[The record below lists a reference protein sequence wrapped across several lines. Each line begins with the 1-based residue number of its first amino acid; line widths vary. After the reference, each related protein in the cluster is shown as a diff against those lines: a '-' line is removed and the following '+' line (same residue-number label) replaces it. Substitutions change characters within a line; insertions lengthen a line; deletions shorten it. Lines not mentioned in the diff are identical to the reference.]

1 MAYIKDPSTGKY
13 VRTDSAPAI
22 KPTAPINIATPSS
35 AGSGMKYGKD
45 ASGKYTMMP
54 IDSSTPAAKQK
65 VTTVAGLQ
73 DYAAQQGIDVS
84 GTQPK
89 ESVLQQLLHVLN
101 TGAYAVG
108 GLISGK
114 GIGEGIKQ
122 HTLPSEA
129 LGIKNPVGGFI
140 ADVLLDPTTY
150 ITFGYGAEAKLATK
164 AGEVALS
171 KAGTTLL
178 KDSILKLGEEAGRKA
193 VAEKVIQDGAEKF
206 LAKDGLKFMGQ
217 QILPRSVVTA
227 PFRAAN
233 TIVEKTPVVG
243 KLYQGAKD
251 LAGKAFVPFKSIK
264 ELPGGIGQEYID
276 KFSAFTK
283 GTRDQVSKAVQEA
296 STLGKTATKEIGK
309 DAGVTVGK
317 LLETVGVHSEPQAVV
332 DAGIKNSVKINLKN
346 PVSTAEQ
353 LGFNSFAKDMG
364 GSETAT
370 EHARQFWSKKSQP
383 GVFYHLTTGEP
394 FNAFDKAKAGT
405 RYAERGG
412 GISEI
417 RGLYLGGDKNA
428 IKNFYGLD
436 EEAVNLLRFDGQPK
450 LMDLMNKSDE
460 EKFLNEVQTKYGI
473 KKTKS
478 KEFGDALEKEL
489 QVRGYDGAR
498 YFDPY
503 ATGEEIV
510 LVNPASVQSTTVNAK
525 KVLTPAIESATKIP
539 EAVQSSGNSVIDNIM
554 SNIRGQHKDFA
565 TIEKE
570 KGILDTELPDYV
582 RHYLTPEGR
591 DFLNK
596 TGMNITAELN
606 KPLRVK
612 NPFAKTRQLD
622 GTIEGINKYFQGR
635 YGVQLFE
642 PDAFKAFAARKA
654 EHIKAVN
661 TYDFITNIGQQFG
674 KQAEVITKEIKNP
687 ITGKLT
693 TKDVVKPV
701 FENGIRYIESS
712 VPQLKG
718 TLLPEQIVK
727 HVDDTYKTLSNEEA
741 TKKFL
746 GLYDK
751 VLGFWKGSVTG
762 WFPSFH
768 ARNTMGG
775 VFNNWIAG
783 VKSPAR
789 YLQADQI
796 ARGVEGTITT
806 QLGTKYSYSQIR
818 ELASKLGAI
827 GQPGYLDVMREVE
840 KDIGKGPVSKLMDLP
855 KNAME
860 VVENRLRLPLFVDRL
875 IKGDA
880 PEQAAKQVFQFQ
892 FDYAPEALTGFEKNV
907 MKRLLPFYRWTRG
920 NIPLQLEQMAKQPG
934 KYAAIG
940 KLLGNLQSDKQKA
953 KDEFAALPPYMRE
966 GLPVRL
972 GEKNGFSQ
980 YLYGLGLPV
989 EDINRLWKGDAKR
1002 TVASMVG
1009 ELSPILKYPIEV
1021 GTGQNL
1027 FTGEP
1032 IEQNNRVY
1040 PFVNSIPG
1048 LRDWLEVTEHKNK
1061 DGSVSYRGN
1070 AYKLHFLNTAL
1081 GRFYTTAGKLTDNNS
1096 SDAVKFLYGV
1106 LGAKAKSVDIE
1117 KEKFYR
1123 QQELQ
1128 NRLEQQ
1134 LESRGLIN
1142 KFQRAYIPK

>member
-1 MAYIKDPSTGKY
+1 MAYVKDPTTGKY
-13 VRTDSAPAI
+13 IRTDATAPVKPVAPIKVSAPS
-22 KPTAPINIATPSS
+22 PS
-35 AGSGMKYGKD
+35 GSGTKYGKD
-45 ASGKYTMMP
+45 ASGNYTLMQG
-54 IDSSTPAAKQK
+54 DSSTPAAKPK

-73 DYAAQQGIDVS
+73 DYAAQQGVDVS
-84 GTQPK
+84 NAQPK
-89 ESVLQQLLHVLN
+89 ESILQRLLHLLN

-114 GIGEGIKQ
+114 GIKEGVKQ
-122 HTLPSEA
+122 HILPSEA
-129 LGIKNPVGGFI
+129 LGIKNAVGGFI

-164 AGEVALS
+164 VGEVALS

-178 KDSILKLGEEAGRKA
+178 KKSILELGEEAGRKA
-193 VAEKVIQDGAEKF
+193 IATKVLEEGGEKF
-206 LAKDGLKFMGQ
+206 LAKDGLKFLGK

-227 PFRAAN
+227 PFRAAD

-251 LAGKAFVPFKSIK
+251 LAGKAFVPFKAIK
-264 ELPGGIGQEYID
+264 EMPGGIGQEYLD
-276 KFSAFTK
+276 KFTAFSK
-283 GTRDQVSKAVQEA
+283 GTRAEVSKAVEEA
-296 STLGKTATKEIGK
+296 AALGKTAKKELGNTAGLEIGK
-309 DAGVTVGK
+309 M
-317 LLETVGVHSEPQAVV
+317 LESP
-332 DAGIKNSVKINLKN
+332 I
-346 PVSTAEQ
+346 
-353 LGFNSFAKDMG
+353 AKD
-364 GSETAT
+364 A
-370 EHARQFWSKKSQP
+370 AQ
-383 GVFYHLTTGEP
+383 V
-394 FNAFDKAKAGT
+394 
-405 RYAERGG
+405 AE
-412 GISEI
+412 
-417 RGLYLGGDKNA
+417 A
-428 IKNFYGLD
+428 
-436 EEAVNLLRFDGQPK
+436 PK
-450 LMDLMNKSDE
+450 
-460 EKFLNEVQTKYGI
+460 
-473 KKTKS
+473 
-478 KEFGDALEKEL
+478 
-489 QVRGYDGAR
+489 
-498 YFDPY
+498 
-503 ATGEEIV
+503 
-510 LVNPASVQSTTVNAK
+510 
-525 KVLTPAIESATKIP
+525 
-539 EAVQSSGNSVIDNIM
+539 SVIDNIM
-554 SNIRGQHKDFA
+554 ENIRGQHANFA

-612 NPFAKTRQLD
+612 NPFSKTRQLD

-661 TYDFITNIGQQFG
+661 TYDFLTNIGQQFG

-687 ITGKLT
+687 ITGKMT
-693 TKDVVKPV
+693 TKETIRPI

-718 TLLPEQIVK
+718 TLLPEQIAK
-727 HVDDTYKTLSNEEA
+727 HVDDTYKTLTNEEA

-768 ARNTMGG
+768 TRNSIGG
-775 VFNNWIAG
+775 MFNNWIAG

-789 YLQADQI
+789 YLQGDQI
-796 ARGVEGTITT
+796 ARGLEGTITT
-806 QLGTKYSYSQIR
+806 KLGTKYSYGQIR
-818 ELASKLGAI
+818 ELANKLGVV

-840 KDIGKGPVSKLMDLP
+840 KDIGKGPVSKLMDAP
-855 KNAME
+855 KHAME
-860 VVENRLRLPLFVDRL
+860 IVENRLRLPLFVDRL

-880 PEQAAKQVFQFQ
+880 PEQAAKQVFQFH
-892 FDYAPEALTGFEKNV
+892 FDYAPEALTGFEQNV

-953 KDEFAALPPYMRE
+953 KDEFASLPPYMRE

-989 EDINRLWKGDAKR
+989 EDINRIWKGDAKR

-1009 ELSPILKYPIEV
+1009 ELSPLLKYPIEV

-1032 IEQNNRVY
+1032 IEANNRVF
-1040 PFVNSIPG
+1040 PFVNSVPG
-1048 LRDWLEVTEHKNK
+1048 LRDWLEVSEHKNK
-1061 DGSVSYRGN
+1061 NGTVSYRGN

-1081 GRFYTTAGKLTDNNS
+1081 GRFYNTAGKLTDENS
-1096 SDAVKFLYGV
+1096 SGAVKFLYG
-1106 LGAKAKSVDIE
+1106 LIGAKAKSVDIE

-1128 NRLEQQ
+1128 DRLEQQ
-1134 LESRGLIN
+1134 LEARGLIN
-1142 KFQRAYIPK
+1142 KFERAYVPK

>member
-1 MAYIKDPSTGKY
+1 MAYVKDPTTGKY
-13 VRTDSAPAI
+13 IRTDV
-22 KPTAPINIATPSS
+22 TAPVKPVVPIKVSTPSLS
-35 AGSGMKYGKD
+35 GSGTKYGKD
-45 ASGKYTMMP
+45 ANGNYTLMQG
-54 IDSSTPAAKQK
+54 DSSTPATKPK

-73 DYAAQQGIDVS
+73 DYAAQQGVDVS
-84 GTQPK
+84 NTQPK
-89 ESVLQQLLHVLN
+89 ESILQRLLHLLN

-114 GIGEGIKQ
+114 GIKEGIKQ

-129 LGIKNPVGGFI
+129 LGIKNAVGGFI

-164 AGEVALS
+164 VGEVALS

-193 VAEKVIQDGAEKF
+193 IATKVLEEGGEKF
-206 LAKDGLKFMGQ
+206 LAKDGLKFLGK

-227 PFRAAN
+227 PFRAAD

-251 LAGKAFVPFKSIK
+251 LVGKAFVPFKAIK
-264 ELPGGIGQEYID
+264 EMPGGIGQEYLD
-276 KFSAFTK
+276 KFTAFSK
-283 GTRDQVSKAVQEA
+283 GTRAEVSKAVEEA
-296 STLGKTATKEIGK
+296 AALGKTAKSEMGK
-309 DAGVTVGK
+309 GAGLAVGR
-317 LLETVGVHSEPQAVV
+317 LLETAGIHSEPQAIL
-332 DAGIKNSVKINLKN
+332 DAGIKNTVKINPKDAVN
-346 PVSTAEQ
+346 TAKQ
-353 LGFNSFAKDMG
+353 FGFNSFAKDMG
-364 GSETAT
+364 GAETAT
-370 EHARQFWSKKSQP
+370 EHATQFWSKKSQP
-383 GVFYHLTTGEP
+383 GVFYHLTTGDP
-394 FNAFDKAKAGT
+394 FSTFDKAKAGT

-436 EEAVNLLRFDGQPK
+436 EAESKLLRFDGQPK
-450 LMDLMNKSDE
+450 LMDLMNKVDE

-473 KKTKS
+473 KSTKS

-489 QVRGYDGAR
+489 RDRGYDGAR

-503 ATGEEIV
+503 ATGEEVV
-510 LVNPASVQSTTVNAK
+510 LVNPGSVRSAAVNGK
-525 KVLTPAIESATKIP
+525 KVIAPLMESVAKTS
-539 EAVQSSGNSVIDNIM
+539 EAVKTSGNKIVDDIIG
-554 SNIRGQHKDFA
+554 NIRNQHQQFA
-565 TIEKE
+565 NIEKT

-612 NPFAKTRQLD
+612 NPFSKTRQLD

-661 TYDFITNIGQQFG
+661 TYDFLTNIGQQFG

-687 ITGKLT
+687 ITGKMA
-693 TKDVVKPV
+693 TKETIKPI

-718 TLLPEQIVK
+718 TLLPEQIAK
-727 HVDDTYKTLSNEEA
+727 HVDDTYKTLTNEEA
-741 TKKFL
+741 TRKFL
-746 GLYDK
+746 SLYDK
-751 VLGFWKGSVTG
+751 ALGFWKGSVTG

-768 ARNTMGG
+768 TRNSIGG
-775 VFNNWIAG
+775 VFNNWLAG

-789 YLQADQI
+789 YLQGDQI
-796 ARGVEGTITT
+796 ARGLEGTITT
-806 QLGTKYSYSQIR
+806 KFGTKYSYGQIR
-818 ELASKLGAI
+818 ELASKLGVV

-840 KDIGKGPVSKLMDLP
+840 KDIGKGPVSKLMDAP
-855 KNAME
+855 KKAME

-880 PEQAAKQVFQFQ
+880 PEQAAKQVFQFH
-892 FDYAPEALTGFEKNV
+892 FDYAPEALTGFEQNV

-920 NIPLQLEQMAKQPG
+920 NIPLQLEQMVKQPG

-940 KLLGNLQSDKQKA
+940 KFLGNIQSDKQKA
-953 KDEFAALPPYMRE
+953 NDEFASLPPYMRE

-989 EDINRLWKGDAKR
+989 EDVNRIWKGDAKR

-1032 IEQNNRVY
+1032 IEQSNRVF
-1040 PFVNSIPG
+1040 PFVNSVPG

-1061 DGSVSYRGN
+1061 DGSLSYRGN

-1081 GRFYTTAGKLTDNNS
+1081 GRFYNTAGKLTDENS
-1096 SDAVKFLYGV
+1096 SGAVKFLYGLV
-1106 LGAKAKSVDIE
+1106 GAKAKSVDIE

-1134 LESRGLIN
+1134 LEARGLIN
-1142 KFQRAYIPK
+1142 KFERAYVPK

>member
-13 VRTDSAPAI
+13 IRTDSAPAT
-22 KPTAPINIATPSS
+22 KTVAPINVATPSS

-54 IDSSTPAAKQK
+54 SDSSTPMAKPK

-73 DYAAQQGIDVS
+73 QYAAQQGINVS
-84 GTQPK
+84 GTQPQ
-89 ESVLQQLLHVLN
+89 ESVLQKILHVLN

-108 GLISGK
+108 GVISGK
-114 GIGEGIKQ
+114 GIVEGVKQ

-129 LGIKNPVGGFI
+129 LGIKNPIGGFI

-206 LAKDGLKFMGQ
+206 LAKDGLKFMGK

-227 PFRAAN
+227 PFRAADYLA
-233 TIVEKTPVVG
+233 EKTPVVG

-264 ELPGGIGQEYID
+264 DLPGGIGQEYLD
-276 KFSAFTK
+276 KFSSFTK

-296 STLGKTATKEIGK
+296 ADLGKTAKQELGK
-309 DAGVTVGK
+309 GAGSFVGK
-317 LLETVGVHSEPQAVV
+317 TIEEMATAKPASAIATAATVA
-332 DAGIKNSVKINLKN
+332 
-346 PVSTAEQ
+346 
-353 LGFNSFAKDMG
+353 
-364 GSETAT
+364 ETAV
-370 EHARQFWSKKSQP
+370 P
-383 GVFYHLTTGEP
+383 
-394 FNAFDKAKAGT
+394 KAGT
-405 RYAERGG
+405 
-412 GISEI
+412 
-417 RGLYLGGDKNA
+417 
-428 IKNFYGLD
+428 
-436 EEAVNLLRFDGQPK
+436 
-450 LMDLMNKSDE
+450 
-460 EKFLNEVQTKYGI
+460 
-473 KKTKS
+473 
-478 KEFGDALEKEL
+478 
-489 QVRGYDGAR
+489 
-498 YFDPY
+498 
-503 ATGEEIV
+503 
-510 LVNPASVQSTTVNAK
+510 
-525 KVLTPAIESATKIP
+525 
-539 EAVQSSGNSVIDNIM
+539 GNSVIDNII

-612 NPFAKTRQLD
+612 NPFSKTRQLD

-635 YGVQLFE
+635 YNVQLFE

-693 TKDVVKPV
+693 TKEVMKPI
-701 FENGIRYIESS
+701 FENGIKYIESS

-818 ELASKLGAI
+818 ELANKLGAI
-827 GQPGYLDVMREVE
+827 GQPGYLDVMKTVE

-880 PEQAAKQVFQFQ
+880 PEQAAKQVFQFH
-892 FDYAPEALTGFEKNV
+892 FDYAPEALTGFEKDV

-920 NIPLQLEQMAKQPG
+920 NIPLQLEQMVKQPG

-940 KLLGNLQSDKQKA
+940 KFLGNIQSDKQKA
-953 KDEFAALPPYMRE
+953 QDEFAALPPYMRE

-989 EDINRLWKGDAKR
+989 EDVNRLWKGDAKR
-1002 TVASMVG
+1002 TIASMVG

-1027 FTGEP
+1027 FTGQP
-1032 IEQNNRVY
+1032 IEQNNNVY
-1040 PFVNSIPG
+1040 PFVNKIPG

-1096 SDAVKFLYGV
+1096 SDAVKFLYGLV
-1106 LGAKAKSVDIE
+1106 GAKAKSVDIE

-1128 NRLEQQ
+1128 TRLEQQ
-1134 LESRGLIN
+1134 LESRGLLN
-1142 KFQRAYIPK
+1142 QFQRAYIPK

>member
-1 MAYIKDPSTGKY
+1 MTYVKDPTTGKY
-13 VRTDSAPAI
+13 IRNDSTSAVKPVAPIKVSAP
-22 KPTAPINIATPSS
+22 SS
-35 AGSGMKYGKD
+35 SGSGMKYGKD
-45 ASGKYTMMP
+45 AQGNYTMMP
-54 IDSSTPAAKQK
+54 GDSSTPTTKPK

-73 DYAAQQGIDVS
+73 AYAAQQGVDVS
-84 GTQPK
+84 GAQPQ
-89 ESVLQQLLHVLN
+89 ESVLQKILHVLN

-129 LGIKNPVGGFI
+129 LGIKNPIGGFI

-171 KAGTTLL
+171 KAGTSLL
-178 KDSILKLGEEAGRKA
+178 KESILQLGEQAGRKA
-193 VAEKVIQDGAEKF
+193 VAEKVMAEGADKF
-206 LAKDGLKFMGQ
+206 LAKDGLKFMGK

-227 PFRAAN
+227 PFRAADAL
-233 TIVEKTPVVG
+233 VEKTPVVG

-264 ELPGGIGQEYID
+264 DLPGGIGQEYVD
-276 KFSAFTK
+276 KFSAFNK
-283 GTRDQVSKAVQEA
+283 GTRAEVSKAVEEA
-296 STLGKTATKEIGK
+296 ATLGKTAKQELGNKAGTEIGK
-309 DAGVTVGK
+309 I
-317 LLETVGVHSEPQAVV
+317 LETMSG
-332 DAGIKNSVKINLKN
+332 K
-346 PVSTAEQ
+346 T
-353 LGFNSFAKDMG
+353 
-364 GSETAT
+364 GS
-370 EHARQFWSKKSQP
+370 P
-383 GVFYHLTTGEP
+383 
-394 FNAFDKAKAGT
+394 
-405 RYAERGG
+405 
-412 GISEI
+412 IS
-417 RGLYLGGDKNA
+417 GASG
-428 IKNFYGLD
+428 
-436 EEAVNLLRFDGQPK
+436 
-450 LMDLMNKSDE
+450 
-460 EKFLNEVQTKYGI
+460 
-473 KKTKS
+473 
-478 KEFGDALEKEL
+478 ALESVAP
-489 QVRGYDGAR
+489 QIASDV
-498 YFDPY
+498 
-503 ATGEEIV
+503 TG
-510 LVNPASVQSTTVNAK
+510 T
-525 KVLTPAIESATKIP
+525 
-539 EAVQSSGNSVIDNIM
+539 GNKVIDNIIG
-554 SNIRGQHKDFA
+554 NIQGQHKQFA
-565 TIEKE
+565 TVEKA

-591 DFLNK
+591 DFLQK

-612 NPFAKTRQLD
+612 NPFSKTRQLD

-642 PDAFKAFAARKA
+642 PDAFKAFAARKV
-654 EHIKAVN
+654 EHLKAVN
-661 TYDFITNIGQQFG
+661 TYDFLTQVGTQFG
-674 KQAEVITKEIKNP
+674 RPAQTITKEIMNP
-687 ITGKLT
+687 VTGKMV
-693 TKDVVKPV
+693 TKDITKPI
-701 FENGIRYIESS
+701 FENGMKYIESS

-727 HVDDTYKTLSNEEA
+727 HVDDTYKTLTNEEA

-768 ARNTMGG
+768 TRNTMGG
-775 VFNNWIAG
+775 IFNNWIAG
-783 VKSPAR
+783 VTSPAR
-789 YLQADQI
+789 YLQGDQI

-806 QLGTKYSYSQIR
+806 KLGTKYSYGQIR
-818 ELASKLGAI
+818 ELATKLGAI
-827 GQPGYLDVMREVE
+827 GQPGYLDVMSQVE

-855 KNAME
+855 KNAMGVIE
-860 VVENRLRLPLFVDRL
+860 DRLRIPLFVDRL

-880 PEQAAKQVFQFQ
+880 PEQAAKAVFQYH
-892 FDYAPEALTGFEKNV
+892 FDYAPEALTGFEQNV

-934 KYAAIG
+934 KYASIG
-940 KLLGNLQSDKQKA
+940 KFIGNIQGDKQKA
-953 KDEFAALPPYMRE
+953 KDEFASLPPYMRE

-972 GEKNGFSQ
+972 GEKNGIAQ

-989 EDINRLWKGDAKR
+989 EDINRLYKGSPQR
-1002 TVASMVG
+1002 TLASFVG

-1032 IEQNNRVY
+1032 IVASSNVY

-1048 LRDWLEVTEHKNK
+1048 LRDWLGVTEHKDKN
-1061 DGSVSYRGN
+1061 GTVSYRAD

-1081 GRFYTTAGKLTDNNS
+1081 GRFYTTAGKLTDNNTS
-1096 SDAVKFLYGV
+1096 GVVKFLYGLV
-1106 LGAKAKSVDIE
+1106 GAKAKSVDIE

-1128 NRLEQQ
+1128 TRLEQQ
-1134 LESRGLIN
+1134 LESKGLMK
-1142 KFQRAYIPK
+1142 KFERAYIPK

>member
-1 MAYIKDPSTGKY
+1 MAYVKDPTTGKY
-13 VRTDSAPAI
+13 IKTDATAPVKPVAPIKVSAPS
-22 KPTAPINIATPSS
+22 PS
-35 AGSGMKYGKD
+35 GSGTKYGKD
-45 ASGKYTMMP
+45 ANGNYTLMQG
-54 IDSSTPAAKQK
+54 DSSTPAAKPK

-73 DYAAQQGIDVS
+73 DYAAQQGVDVS
-84 GTQPK
+84 NTQPK
-89 ESVLQQLLHVLN
+89 ESILQRLLHLLN

-114 GIGEGIKQ
+114 GIKEGVKQ
-122 HTLPSEA
+122 HILPSEA
-129 LGIKNPVGGFI
+129 LGIKNAVGGFI

-164 AGEVALS
+164 VGEVALS
-171 KAGTTLL
+171 KAGTSLL
-178 KDSILKLGEEAGRKA
+178 KKSILELGEEAGRKA
-193 VAEKVIQDGAEKF
+193 IATKVLEEGGEKF
-206 LAKDGLKFMGQ
+206 LAKDGLKFLGK

-227 PFRAAN
+227 PFRAAD

-251 LAGKAFVPFKSIK
+251 LAGKAFVPFKAIK
-264 ELPGGIGQEYID
+264 EMPGGIGQEYLD
-276 KFSAFTK
+276 KFTAFSK
-283 GTRDQVSKAVQEA
+283 GTRAEVSKAVEEA
-296 STLGKTATKEIGK
+296 ATLGKTAKKELGNTAGLEIGK
-309 DAGVTVGK
+309 M
-317 LLETVGVHSEPQAVV
+317 LET
-332 DAGIKNSVKINLKN
+332 
-346 PVSTAEQ
+346 PVAKEAAQVAE
-353 LGFNSFAKDMG
+353 A
-364 GSETAT
+364 
-370 EHARQFWSKKSQP
+370 
-383 GVFYHLTTGEP
+383 
-394 FNAFDKAKAGT
+394 
-405 RYAERGG
+405 
-412 GISEI
+412 
-417 RGLYLGGDKNA
+417 
-428 IKNFYGLD
+428 
-436 EEAVNLLRFDGQPK
+436 PK
-450 LMDLMNKSDE
+450 
-460 EKFLNEVQTKYGI
+460 
-473 KKTKS
+473 
-478 KEFGDALEKEL
+478 
-489 QVRGYDGAR
+489 
-498 YFDPY
+498 
-503 ATGEEIV
+503 
-510 LVNPASVQSTTVNAK
+510 
-525 KVLTPAIESATKIP
+525 
-539 EAVQSSGNSVIDNIM
+539 SVIDNIM
-554 SNIRGQHKDFA
+554 ENIRGQHANFA

-612 NPFAKTRQLD
+612 NPFSKTRQLD

-661 TYDFITNIGQQFG
+661 TYDFLTNVGQQFG

-687 ITGKLT
+687 ITGKMA
-693 TKDVVKPV
+693 TKETIKPI

-718 TLLPEQIVK
+718 TLLPEQIAK
-727 HVDDTYKTLSNEEA
+727 HVDDTYKTLTNEEA
-741 TKKFL
+741 TRKFL
-746 GLYDK
+746 SLYDK
-751 VLGFWKGSVTG
+751 ALGFWKGSVTG

-768 ARNTMGG
+768 TRNSIGG
-775 VFNNWIAG
+775 VFNNWLAG

-789 YLQADQI
+789 YLQGDQI
-796 ARGVEGTITT
+796 ARGLEGTITT
-806 QLGTKYSYSQIR
+806 KLGTKYSYGQIR
-818 ELASKLGAI
+818 ELANKLGVV

-840 KDIGKGPVSKLMDLP
+840 KDIGKGPVSKLMDTP
-855 KNAME
+855 KKAME
-860 VVENRLRLPLFVDRL
+860 VVENRLRLPLFIDRL

-880 PEQAAKQVFQFQ
+880 PEQAAKQVFQFH
-892 FDYAPEALTGFEKNV
+892 FDYAPEALTGFEQNV

-920 NIPLQLEQMAKQPG
+920 NIPLQLEQMVKQPG

-940 KLLGNLQSDKQKA
+940 KFLGNIQSDKQKA
-953 KDEFAALPPYMRE
+953 NDEFASLPPYMRE

-989 EDINRLWKGDAKR
+989 EDVNRIWKGDAKR

-1032 IEQNNRVY
+1032 IEQNNRVF

-1061 DGSVSYRGN
+1061 DGSLSYRGN

-1081 GRFYTTAGKLTDNNS
+1081 GRFYNTAGKLTDENS
-1096 SDAVKFLYGV
+1096 SGAVKFLYGLV
-1106 LGAKAKSVDIE
+1106 GAKAKSVDIE

-1134 LESRGLIN
+1134 LEARGLIN
-1142 KFQRAYIPK
+1142 KFERAYVPK

>member
-1 MAYIKDPSTGKY
+1 
-13 VRTDSAPAI
+13 
-22 KPTAPINIATPSS
+22 
-35 AGSGMKYGKD
+35 MKYGKD

-54 IDSSTPAAKQK
+54 SDSSTPAAKPK

-84 GTQPK
+84 NTQPK
-89 ESVLQQLLHVLN
+89 ESVLQRILHFLN

-164 AGEVALS
+164 AGEVALN

-206 LAKDGLKFMGQ
+206 LAKDGLKFMGK

-227 PFRAAN
+227 PFRAADY
-233 TIVEKTPVVG
+233 VAEKTPVIG

-264 ELPGGIGQEYID
+264 DLPNGIGQEYLD
-276 KFSAFTK
+276 KFSAFSK
-283 GTRDQVSKAVQEA
+283 GTRDQVSKAVEEA
-296 STLGKTATKEIGK
+296 AALGKTAKQELGK
-309 DAGVTVGK
+309 GAGSFVGK
-317 LLETVGVHSEPQAVV
+317 TIEEMATAKSA
-332 DAGIKNSVKINLKN
+332 DAIATGASI
-346 PVSTAEQ
+346 A
-353 LGFNSFAKDMG
+353 
-364 GSETAT
+364 ETAI
-370 EHARQFWSKKSQP
+370 P
-383 GVFYHLTTGEP
+383 
-394 FNAFDKAKAGT
+394 KAGT
-405 RYAERGG
+405 
-412 GISEI
+412 
-417 RGLYLGGDKNA
+417 
-428 IKNFYGLD
+428 
-436 EEAVNLLRFDGQPK
+436 
-450 LMDLMNKSDE
+450 
-460 EKFLNEVQTKYGI
+460 
-473 KKTKS
+473 
-478 KEFGDALEKEL
+478 
-489 QVRGYDGAR
+489 
-498 YFDPY
+498 
-503 ATGEEIV
+503 
-510 LVNPASVQSTTVNAK
+510 
-525 KVLTPAIESATKIP
+525 
-539 EAVQSSGNSVIDNIM
+539 GNSVIDNIIN
-554 SNIRGQHKDFA
+554 NIRGQHKDFA

-661 TYDFITNIGQQFG
+661 TYDFITNVGQQFG

-701 FENGIRYIESS
+701 FENGIKYIESS

-768 ARNTMGG
+768 ARNTVGG

-796 ARGVEGTITT
+796 ARGVEGSITT

-818 ELASKLGAI
+818 ELANKLGAI

-840 KDIGKGPVSKLMDLP
+840 QGIGKGPVSKLLDAP

-860 VVENRLRLPLFVDRL
+860 IVENRLRLPLFVDRL

-880 PEQAAKQVFQFQ
+880 PEQAAKQVFQFH
-892 FDYAPEALTGFEKNV
+892 FDYAPEALTGFEKDL
-907 MKRLLPFYRWTRG
+907 MKRLIPFYRWTRG

-940 KLLGNLQSDKQKA
+940 KFLGNIQSDKQKA
-953 KDEFAALPPYMRE
+953 KDEFASLPPYMRE

-989 EDINRLWKGDAKR
+989 EDVNRIWKGDAKR

-1048 LRDWLEVTEHKNK
+1048 LREWLGVTEHKNK

-1096 SDAVKFLYGV
+1096 SDAVKFLYGL

-1142 KFQRAYIPK
+1142 KFERAYVPK

>member
-1 MAYIKDPSTGKY
+1 MAYVKDPTTGKY
-13 VRTDSAPAI
+13 IKTDATAPVKPVAPIKVSAPS
-22 KPTAPINIATPSS
+22 PS
-35 AGSGMKYGKD
+35 GSGTKYGKD
-45 ASGKYTMMP
+45 ANGNYTLMQG
-54 IDSSTPAAKQK
+54 DSSTPAAKPK

-73 DYAAQQGIDVS
+73 DYAAQQGVDVS
-84 GTQPK
+84 NTQPK
-89 ESVLQQLLHVLN
+89 ESILQRLLHLLN

-114 GIGEGIKQ
+114 GIKEGIKQ

-129 LGIKNPVGGFI
+129 LGIKNAVGGFI

-164 AGEVALS
+164 VGEVALS

-193 VAEKVIQDGAEKF
+193 IATKVLEEGGEKF
-206 LAKDGLKFMGQ
+206 LAKDGLKFLGK

-227 PFRAAN
+227 PFRAAD

-251 LAGKAFVPFKSIK
+251 LAGKAFVPFKAIK
-264 ELPGGIGQEYID
+264 DMPGGIGQEYLD
-276 KFSAFTK
+276 KFTAFSK
-283 GTRDQVSKAVQEA
+283 GTRAEVSKAVEEA
-296 STLGKTATKEIGK
+296 ATLGKTAKKELGNTAGLEIGK
-309 DAGVTVGK
+309 M
-317 LLETVGVHSEPQAVV
+317 LET
-332 DAGIKNSVKINLKN
+332 
-346 PVSTAEQ
+346 PVAKEAAQVAE
-353 LGFNSFAKDMG
+353 A
-364 GSETAT
+364 
-370 EHARQFWSKKSQP
+370 
-383 GVFYHLTTGEP
+383 
-394 FNAFDKAKAGT
+394 
-405 RYAERGG
+405 
-412 GISEI
+412 
-417 RGLYLGGDKNA
+417 
-428 IKNFYGLD
+428 
-436 EEAVNLLRFDGQPK
+436 PK
-450 LMDLMNKSDE
+450 
-460 EKFLNEVQTKYGI
+460 
-473 KKTKS
+473 
-478 KEFGDALEKEL
+478 
-489 QVRGYDGAR
+489 
-498 YFDPY
+498 
-503 ATGEEIV
+503 
-510 LVNPASVQSTTVNAK
+510 
-525 KVLTPAIESATKIP
+525 
-539 EAVQSSGNSVIDNIM
+539 SVIDNIM
-554 SNIRGQHKDFA
+554 ENIRGQHANFA

-612 NPFAKTRQLD
+612 NPFSKTRQLD

-661 TYDFITNIGQQFG
+661 TYDFLTNVGQQFG

-687 ITGKLT
+687 ITGKMA
-693 TKDVVKPV
+693 TKETIKPI

-718 TLLPEQIVK
+718 TLLPEQIAK
-727 HVDDTYKTLSNEEA
+727 HVDDTYKTLTNEEA
-741 TKKFL
+741 TRKFL
-746 GLYDK
+746 SLYDK
-751 VLGFWKGSVTG
+751 ALGFWKGSVTG

-768 ARNTMGG
+768 TRNSIGG
-775 VFNNWIAG
+775 VFNNWLAG

-789 YLQADQI
+789 YLQGDQI
-796 ARGVEGTITT
+796 ARGLEGTITT
-806 QLGTKYSYSQIR
+806 KLGTKYSYGQIR
-818 ELASKLGAI
+818 ELANKLGVV

-840 KDIGKGPVSKLMDLP
+840 KDIGKGPVSKLMDTP
-855 KNAME
+855 KKAME
-860 VVENRLRLPLFVDRL
+860 VVENRLRLPLFIDRL

-880 PEQAAKQVFQFQ
+880 PEQAAKQVFQFH
-892 FDYAPEALTGFEKNV
+892 FDYAPEALTGFEQNV

-920 NIPLQLEQMAKQPG
+920 NIPLQLEQMVKQPG

-940 KLLGNLQSDKQKA
+940 KFLGNIQSDKQKA
-953 KDEFAALPPYMRE
+953 NDEFASLPPYMRE

-989 EDINRLWKGDAKR
+989 EDVNRIWKGDAKR

-1032 IEQNNRVY
+1032 IEQNNRVF

-1061 DGSVSYRGN
+1061 DGSLSYRGN

-1081 GRFYTTAGKLTDNNS
+1081 GRFYNTAGKLTDENS
-1096 SDAVKFLYGV
+1096 SGAVKFLYGLV
-1106 LGAKAKSVDIE
+1106 GAKAKSVDIE

-1134 LESRGLIN
+1134 LEARGLIN
-1142 KFQRAYIPK
+1142 KFERAYVPK

>member
-1 MAYIKDPSTGKY
+1 MAYIKDPITGKY
-13 VRTDSAPAI
+13 IKTDTAPVTKLPVSSTASVPTSAP
-22 KPTAPINIATPSS
+22 T
-35 AGSGMKYGKD
+35 MKYGKD
-45 ASGKYTMMP
+45 ASGKYTVTPTDGSSAMP
-54 IDSSTPAAKQK
+54 SKPK

-73 DYAAQQGIDVS
+73 DYAAQQGVDVS
-84 GTQPK
+84 GAQPK
-89 ESVLQQLLHVLN
+89 ESILQRLLHLLN

-114 GIGEGIKQ
+114 GIMKGIQ
-122 HTLPSEA
+122 EHTLPSEA
-129 LGIKNPVGGFI
+129 LGIKNPIGGFI

-171 KAGTTLL
+171 KAGTSLL
-178 KDSILKLGEEAGRKA
+178 KKSILELGEEAGRKA
-193 VAEKVIQDGAEKF
+193 VAQKVLEEGGEKF
-206 LAKDGLKFMGQ
+206 LAKDGLKFMGK
-217 QILPRSVVTA
+217 QILPRAVVTA
-227 PFRAAN
+227 PFRAAD
-233 TIVEKTPVVG
+233 TVAEKTPIIG
-243 KLYQGAKD
+243 KMYQGAKD
-251 LAGKAFVPFKSIK
+251 LAGKAFVPFKAIK
-264 ELPGGIGQEYID
+264 DMPGGVGQEYLD
-276 KFSAFTK
+276 KFSAFSK
-283 GTRDQVSKAVQEA
+283 GTRDEVSKAVQEVA
-296 STLGKTATKEIGK
+296 DLGKTAKQELGKE
-309 DAGVTVGK
+309 AGTTIGK
-317 LLETVGVHSEPQAVV
+317 LLETVGIQNEPKAAAEV
-332 DAGIKNSVKINLKN
+332 AVKINPKDA
-346 PVSTAEQ
+346 VGTAKQ
-353 LGFNSFAKDMG
+353 LGFTTFAKDMG
-364 GSETAT
+364 GAETAAD
-370 EHARQFWSKKSQP
+370 HAAQFWSKKSQP

-394 FNAFDKAKAGT
+394 FSAFDKAKAGT

-436 EEAVNLLRFDGQPK
+436 EDAAKLLRFDGQPK
-450 LMDLMNKSDE
+450 LMNLMNKTDE
-460 EKFLNEVQTKYGI
+460 EKFLSEVQTKYGI
-473 KKTKS
+473 KNTKS

-489 QVRGYDGAR
+489 RDRGYDGAR

-503 ATGEEIV
+503 ATGEEVVI
-510 LVNPASVQSTTVNAK
+510 VNPASVKSNALSGKVAPLMETVAKPAEAAKTTGN
-525 KVLTPAIESATKIP
+525 KI
-539 EAVQSSGNSVIDNIM
+539 VDDIM
-554 SNIRGQHKDFA
+554 ANIRGQHQQFA

-582 RHYLTPEGR
+582 RHYLTPQGR
-591 DFLNK
+591 EFLNK
-596 TGMNITAELN
+596 TGMNINAELT

-612 NPFAKTRQLD
+612 NPFSKTRQLE

-661 TYDFITNIGQQFG
+661 TYDFLTDVGKQFG
-674 KQAEVITKEIKNP
+674 KQAEVVTKEVKSP
-687 ITGKLT
+687 ITGKMI
-693 TKDVVKPV
+693 TKETVKPI
-701 FENGIRYIESS
+701 FENGIRYIESA

-718 TLLPEQIVK
+718 TLLPEQIAK
-727 HVDDTYKTLSNEEA
+727 HVDDTYKTLTNEEA

-746 GLYDK
+746 QMYDK

-768 ARNTMGG
+768 TRNTIGG
-775 VFNNWIAG
+775 MFNNWIAG

-796 ARGVEGTITT
+796 ARGIEGTITT
-806 QLGTKYSYSQIR
+806 KVGTKYTYDQIR

-827 GQPGYLDVMREVE
+827 GQPGYLDVMKEVE

-860 VVENRLRLPLFVDRL
+860 IVENRLRLPLFVDRL

-880 PEQAAKQVFQFQ
+880 PKEAAKAVFQYH

-907 MKRLLPFYRWTRG
+907 MKRLMPFYRWTRG

-940 KLLGNLQSDKQKA
+940 KFVGNMTSDKEKA
-953 KDEFAALPPYMRE
+953 KEEFASLPPYMRE
-966 GLPVRL
+966 GLPIRL
-972 GEKNGFSQ
+972 GEKNGIAQ

-989 EDINRLWKGDAKR
+989 EDVNRIYKESPQR
-1002 TVASMVG
+1002 TLASFVG
-1009 ELSPILKYPIEV
+1009 ELSPLLKYPIEV

-1032 IEQNNRVY
+1032 ISQSSSVF
-1040 PFVNSIPG
+1040 PFVNKIPG
-1048 LRDWLEVTEHKNK
+1048 LREWLGVTEHTTK
-1061 DGSVSYRGN
+1061 DGKTTYR
-1070 AYKLHFLNTAL
+1070 ADPYKLHFINTAL
-1081 GRFYTTAGKLTDNNS
+1081 GRFYNTAGKLTDDNTS
-1096 SDAVKFLYGV
+1096 AAVKFLYGLV
-1106 LGAKAKSVDIE
+1106 GAKAKNVDIE

-1128 NRLEQQ
+1128 DRLEQA
-1134 LESRGLIN
+1134 LENKGLIR
-1142 KFQRAYIPK
+1142 QYERAYIPK

>member
-1 MAYIKDPSTGKY
+1 MAYVKDPTTGKY
-13 VRTDSAPAI
+13 IKSDLAPAAKTVAPIKVSAPA
-22 KPTAPINIATPSS
+22 PSS
-35 AGSGMKYGKD
+35 AVKYTKD
-45 ASGKYTMMP
+45 ASGKYTTTAVDESNAIP
-54 IDSSTPAAKQK
+54 KKTN
-65 VTTVAGLQ
+65 VTTVAGLK
-73 DYAAQQGIDVS
+73 DYAAQQGLDVS
-84 GTQPK
+84 GTEPK
-89 ESVLQQLLHVLN
+89 ESLLQKIFHVLN

-114 GIGEGIKQ
+114 GVMEGIKQ

-129 LGIKNPVGGFI
+129 LGIKNPIGSFI

-193 VAEKVIQDGAEKF
+193 VATKVLEEGGEKF
-206 LAKDGLKFMGQ
+206 LAKDGLKFMGK

-227 PFRAAN
+227 PFRAAD

-264 ELPGGIGQEYID
+264 ELPGGIGQEYLD
-276 KFSAFTK
+276 KFSAFSK

-296 STLGKTATKEIGK
+296 ADLGRTAKKELGK
-309 DAGVTVGK
+309 DAGSFVGK
-317 LLETVGVHSEPQAVV
+317 TIEEMATAKPAAAIATGATIAENAVPK
-332 DAGIKNSVKINLKN
+332 A
-346 PVSTAEQ
+346 
-353 LGFNSFAKDMG
+353 
-364 GSETAT
+364 
-370 EHARQFWSKKSQP
+370 
-383 GVFYHLTTGEP
+383 TTG
-394 FNAFDKAKAGT
+394 
-405 RYAERGG
+405 
-412 GISEI
+412 
-417 RGLYLGGDKNA
+417 
-428 IKNFYGLD
+428 
-436 EEAVNLLRFDGQPK
+436 
-450 LMDLMNKSDE
+450 
-460 EKFLNEVQTKYGI
+460 
-473 KKTKS
+473 
-478 KEFGDALEKEL
+478 
-489 QVRGYDGAR
+489 
-498 YFDPY
+498 
-503 ATGEEIV
+503 
-510 LVNPASVQSTTVNAK
+510 
-525 KVLTPAIESATKIP
+525 
-539 EAVQSSGNSVIDNIM
+539 NSIIDNII
-554 SNIRGQHKDFA
+554 SNIRGQHKDFV

-582 RHYLTPEGR
+582 RHYLTPQGR
-591 DFLNK
+591 EFLNK
-596 TGMNITAELN
+596 TGMNIAAELN

-622 GTIEGINKYFQGR
+622 GTIEGINKYFQGK

-654 EHIKAVN
+654 EHIKATN
-661 TYDFITNIGQQFG
+661 TYDFLTNIGKEFG
-674 KQAEVITKEIKNP
+674 RTAETVTKEIKNP

-693 TKDVVKPV
+693 TKETVKPI

-727 HVDDTYKTLSNEEA
+727 HVDDTYKTLTNEEA
-741 TKKFL
+741 TKKFIN
-746 GLYDK
+746 LYDK

-768 ARNTMGG
+768 TRNTIGG
-775 VFNNWIAG
+775 IFNNWIAG

-789 YLQADQI
+789 YLQGDQI
-796 ARGVEGTITT
+796 ARGVEGAITT
-806 QLGTKYSYSQIR
+806 KLGTKYSYGQIR
-818 ELASKLGAI
+818 ELANKFGVV

-840 KDIGKGPVSKLMDLP
+840 KDIGKGPVSKLMDAP

-860 VVENRLRLPLFVDRL
+860 IVENRLRLPLFVDRL

-880 PEQAAKQVFQFQ
+880 PEQAAKQVFQFH
-892 FDYAPEALTGFEKNV
+892 FDYAPEALTGFEQNV
-907 MKRLLPFYRWTRG
+907 MKRLMPFYRWTRG
-920 NIPLQLEQMAKQPG
+920 NIPLQFEQMVKQPG
-934 KYAAIG
+934 KYAAVG
-940 KLLGNLQSDKQKA
+940 KLVDNLQTDKQKA

-966 GLPVRL
+966 GLPIRL

-989 EDINRLWKGDAKR
+989 EDVNRLYKGSPQR
-1002 TVASMVG
+1002 TLASFVG

-1032 IEQNNRVY
+1032 ISQSSNVY
-1040 PFVNSIPG
+1040 PFVNSVPG
-1048 LRDWLEVTEHKNK
+1048 LRDWLEVSEHKNK
-1061 DGSVSYRGN
+1061 DGKVSYRAN

-1081 GRFYTTAGKLTDNNS
+1081 GRFYTTAGKLTDDNS
-1096 SDAVKFLYGV
+1096 SSAVKFLYG
-1106 LGAKAKSVDIE
+1106 LIGAKSKSVDIE

-1128 NRLEQQ
+1128 NRLERE

-1142 KFQRAYIPK
+1142 KFERAYVPK

>member
-1 MAYIKDPSTGKY
+1 MAYIKDPTTGKY
-13 VRTDSAPAI
+13 IRTDAAPAI
-22 KPTAPINIATPSS
+22 KPVAPIKVAEPSS
-35 AGSGMKYGKD
+35 GSGMKYGKD

-54 IDSSTPAAKQK
+54 SDSSTPASKPK

-73 DYAAQQGIDVS
+73 EYAAQQGVDVS
-84 GTQPK
+84 NAQPK
-89 ESVLQQLLHVLN
+89 ESVLQRLLHLLN

-114 GIGEGIKQ
+114 GIMRGIKE

-129 LGIKNPVGGFI
+129 LGIKNPIGGFI

-193 VAEKVIQDGAEKF
+193 VAVKVLEEGGEKF
-206 LAKDGLKFMGQ
+206 IAKDGLKFMGK
-217 QILPRSVVTA
+217 QILPRAVVTA

-233 TIVEKTPVVG
+233 TIAEKTPVVG

-251 LAGKAFVPFKSIK
+251 LAGKAFVPFKAIK
-264 ELPGGIGQEYID
+264 EMPGGIGQDYLD
-276 KFSAFTK
+276 RFTAFSK
-283 GTRDQVSKAVQEA
+283 GTRAEVSKAVEEA
-296 STLGKTATKEIGK
+296 ATLGKTAKKELGNT
-309 DAGVTVGK
+309 AGIEIGK
-317 LLETVGVHSEPQAVV
+317 LLEA
-332 DAGIKNSVKINLKN
+332 
-346 PVSTAEQ
+346 PV
-353 LGFNSFAKDMG
+353 AKD
-364 GSETAT
+364 A
-370 EHARQFWSKKSQP
+370 AQ
-383 GVFYHLTTGEP
+383 V
-394 FNAFDKAKAGT
+394 
-405 RYAERGG
+405 AE
-412 GISEI
+412 
-417 RGLYLGGDKNA
+417 A
-428 IKNFYGLD
+428 
-436 EEAVNLLRFDGQPK
+436 PK
-450 LMDLMNKSDE
+450 
-460 EKFLNEVQTKYGI
+460 T
-473 KKTKS
+473 
-478 KEFGDALEKEL
+478 
-489 QVRGYDGAR
+489 
-498 YFDPY
+498 
-503 ATGEEIV
+503 
-510 LVNPASVQSTTVNAK
+510 
-525 KVLTPAIESATKIP
+525 
-539 EAVQSSGNSVIDNIM
+539 VIDSIM
-554 SNIRGQHKDFA
+554 ENIRGQHANFA

-591 DFLNK
+591 EFLNK

-622 GTIEGINKYFQGR
+622 GTIEGINKYFEGR
-635 YGVQLFE
+635 YGVKLFE

-661 TYDFITNIGQQFG
+661 TYDFLTNVGKDFG
-674 KQAEVITKEIKNP
+674 KQAEVITKEVKNP

-693 TKDVVKPV
+693 TKEVIKPI
-701 FENGIRYIESS
+701 FENGMKYVESS

-718 TLLPEQIVK
+718 TLLPEQIAK
-727 HVDDTYKTLSNEEA
+727 HVDDTYKTLTNEEA

-768 ARNTMGG
+768 TRNSIGG
-775 VFNNWIAG
+775 MFNNWIAG

-789 YLQADQI
+789 YLQGDQI
-796 ARGVEGTITT
+796 ARGLEGTITT
-806 QLGTKYSYSQIR
+806 KLGTKYSYGQIR
-818 ELASKLGAI
+818 ELANKLGVV

-840 KDIGKGPVSKLMDLP
+840 KDIGKGPVSKLMDAP
-855 KNAME
+855 KHAME
-860 VVENRLRLPLFVDRL
+860 IVENRLRLPLFVDRL

-880 PEQAAKQVFQFQ
+880 LEQAAKQVFQFH
-892 FDYAPEALTGFEKNV
+892 FDYAPEALTGFEQNI

-934 KYAAIG
+934 KYGAIG
-940 KLLGNLQSDKQKA
+940 KLLENLQGDNKQKA
-953 KDEFAALPPYMRE
+953 KEEFAALPPYMRE

-989 EDINRLWKGDAKR
+989 EDINRIWKGDAKR

-1009 ELSPILKYPIEV
+1009 ELSPLLKYPIEV

-1032 IEQNNRVY
+1032 IEANNRVF
-1040 PFVNSIPG
+1040 PFVNSVPG

-1061 DGSVSYRGN
+1061 DGSLSYRGN

-1081 GRFYTTAGKLTDNNS
+1081 GRFYNTAGKL
-1096 SDAVKFLYGV
+1096 SDQNTSGAVKFLYG
-1106 LGAKAKSVDIE
+1106 LIGAKAKNVDIE

-1128 NRLEQQ
+1128 NRLEQE
-1134 LESRGLIN
+1134 LEARGLIN
-1142 KFQRAYIPK
+1142 KFERAYVPK

>member
-1 MAYIKDPSTGKY
+1 MAYVKDPTTGKY
-13 VRTDSAPAI
+13 IKTDATAPVKPVAPIKVSAPS
-22 KPTAPINIATPSS
+22 PS
-35 AGSGMKYGKD
+35 GSGTKYGKD
-45 ASGKYTMMP
+45 ANGNYTLMQG
-54 IDSSTPAAKQK
+54 DSSTPVAKPK

-73 DYAAQQGIDVS
+73 DYAAQQGVDVS
-84 GTQPK
+84 NTQPK
-89 ESVLQQLLHVLN
+89 ESILQRLLHLLN

-114 GIGEGIKQ
+114 GIKEGVKQ
-122 HTLPSEA
+122 HILPSEA
-129 LGIKNPVGGFI
+129 LGIKNAVGGFI

-164 AGEVALS
+164 VGEVALS

-193 VAEKVIQDGAEKF
+193 IATKVLEEGGEKF
-206 LAKDGLKFMGQ
+206 LAKDGLKFLGK

-227 PFRAAN
+227 PFRAAD
-233 TIVEKTPVVG
+233 TIVEKTPIVG

-251 LAGKAFVPFKSIK
+251 LAGKAFVPFKAIK
-264 ELPGGIGQEYID
+264 EMPGGIGQEYLD
-276 KFSAFTK
+276 KFTAFSK
-283 GTRDQVSKAVQEA
+283 GTRAEVGKAVEEA
-296 STLGKTATKEIGK
+296 AALGKTAKKELGNT
-309 DAGVTVGK
+309 AGLEVGK
-317 LLETVGVHSEPQAVV
+317 MLES
-332 DAGIKNSVKINLKN
+332 
-346 PVSTAEQ
+346 PVAKEAAQVAE
-353 LGFNSFAKDMG
+353 A
-364 GSETAT
+364 
-370 EHARQFWSKKSQP
+370 
-383 GVFYHLTTGEP
+383 
-394 FNAFDKAKAGT
+394 
-405 RYAERGG
+405 
-412 GISEI
+412 
-417 RGLYLGGDKNA
+417 
-428 IKNFYGLD
+428 
-436 EEAVNLLRFDGQPK
+436 PK
-450 LMDLMNKSDE
+450 
-460 EKFLNEVQTKYGI
+460 
-473 KKTKS
+473 
-478 KEFGDALEKEL
+478 
-489 QVRGYDGAR
+489 
-498 YFDPY
+498 
-503 ATGEEIV
+503 
-510 LVNPASVQSTTVNAK
+510 
-525 KVLTPAIESATKIP
+525 
-539 EAVQSSGNSVIDNIM
+539 SVIDNIM
-554 SNIRGQHKDFA
+554 ENIRGQHANFA

-612 NPFAKTRQLD
+612 NPFSKTRQLD

-635 YGVQLFE
+635 YNVQLFE

-661 TYDFITNIGQQFG
+661 TYDFLTNVGQQFG

-687 ITGKLT
+687 ITGKMA
-693 TKDVVKPV
+693 TKETIKPI

-718 TLLPEQIVK
+718 TLLPEQIAK
-727 HVDDTYKTLSNEEA
+727 HVDDTYKTLTNEEA
-741 TKKFL
+741 TRKFL
-746 GLYDK
+746 SLYDK
-751 VLGFWKGSVTG
+751 ALGFWKGSVTG

-768 ARNTMGG
+768 TRNSIGG
-775 VFNNWIAG
+775 VFNNWLAG

-789 YLQADQI
+789 YLQGDQI
-796 ARGVEGTITT
+796 ARGLEGTITT
-806 QLGTKYSYSQIR
+806 KLGTKYSYGQIR
-818 ELASKLGAI
+818 ELASKLGVV

-840 KDIGKGPVSKLMDLP
+840 KDIGKGPVSKLMDAP
-855 KNAME
+855 KKAME

-880 PEQAAKQVFQFQ
+880 PEQAAKQVFQFH
-892 FDYAPEALTGFEKNV
+892 FDYAPEALTGFEQNV

-920 NIPLQLEQMAKQPG
+920 NIPLQLEQMVKQPG

-940 KLLGNLQSDKQKA
+940 KFLGNIQSDKQKA
-953 KDEFAALPPYMRE
+953 NDEFASLPPYMRE

-989 EDINRLWKGDAKR
+989 EDVNRIWKGDAKR

-1032 IEQNNRVY
+1032 IEQNNRVF

-1061 DGSVSYRGN
+1061 DGSLSYRGN

-1081 GRFYTTAGKLTDNNS
+1081 GRFYNTAGKLTDENS
-1096 SDAVKFLYGV
+1096 SGAVKFLYGLV
-1106 LGAKAKSVDIE
+1106 GAKAKSVDIE

-1128 NRLEQQ
+1128 DRLEQQ
-1134 LESRGLIN
+1134 LEARGLIN
-1142 KFQRAYIPK
+1142 KFERAYVPK

>member
-13 VRTDSAPAI
+13 IRTDSAPAV
-22 KPTAPINIATPSS
+22 KSATPINVAAPSS

-54 IDSSTPAAKQK
+54 SDFSTPMAKPK

-89 ESVLQQLLHVLN
+89 ESVLQRILHVLN

-114 GIGEGIKQ
+114 GIVEGVKQ

-129 LGIKNPVGGFI
+129 LGIKNPIGGFI

-206 LAKDGLKFMGQ
+206 LAKDGLKFMGK

-227 PFRAAN
+227 PFRAADY
-233 TIVEKTPVVG
+233 VAEKTPVVG
-243 KLYQGAKD
+243 KLYQSAKD

-264 ELPGGIGQEYID
+264 DLPGGIGQEYLD
-276 KFSAFTK
+276 KFSSFTK
-283 GTRDQVSKAVQEA
+283 GTRDQVSKAVEEA
-296 STLGKTATKEIGK
+296 AALGKTAKQELGK
-309 DAGVTVGK
+309 GAGSFVGK
-317 LLETVGVHSEPQAVV
+317 TIEEMATAKPADAIATAANVAETVVP
-332 DAGIKNSVKINLKN
+332 
-346 PVSTAEQ
+346 
-353 LGFNSFAKDMG
+353 
-364 GSETAT
+364 
-370 EHARQFWSKKSQP
+370 
-383 GVFYHLTTGEP
+383 
-394 FNAFDKAKAGT
+394 KAGT
-405 RYAERGG
+405 
-412 GISEI
+412 
-417 RGLYLGGDKNA
+417 
-428 IKNFYGLD
+428 
-436 EEAVNLLRFDGQPK
+436 
-450 LMDLMNKSDE
+450 
-460 EKFLNEVQTKYGI
+460 
-473 KKTKS
+473 
-478 KEFGDALEKEL
+478 
-489 QVRGYDGAR
+489 
-498 YFDPY
+498 
-503 ATGEEIV
+503 
-510 LVNPASVQSTTVNAK
+510 
-525 KVLTPAIESATKIP
+525 
-539 EAVQSSGNSVIDNIM
+539 GNSVIDNII

-612 NPFAKTRQLD
+612 NPFSKTRQLD

-635 YGVQLFE
+635 YNVQLFE

-661 TYDFITNIGQQFG
+661 TYDFLTNIGQQFG
-674 KQAEVITKEIKNP
+674 KQAEVITKEIKSP

-693 TKDVVKPV
+693 TKEIVKPV
-701 FENGIRYIESS
+701 FENGMKYVESS

-746 GLYDK
+746 SLYDK

-768 ARNTMGG
+768 TRNTIGG

-818 ELASKLGAI
+818 ELANKLGAI
-827 GQPGYLDVMREVE
+827 GQPGYLDVMKTVE

-880 PEQAAKQVFQFQ
+880 PEQAAKQVFQFH
-892 FDYAPEALTGFEKNV
+892 FDYAPEALTGFEKDV

-920 NIPLQLEQMAKQPG
+920 NIPLQLEQMVKQPG

-940 KLLGNLQSDKQKA
+940 KVLGNLQTDKQKA

-1027 FTGEP
+1027 FTGQP
-1032 IEQNNRVY
+1032 IEQSNQVY
-1040 PFVNSIPG
+1040 PFVNKVPG

-1081 GRFYTTAGKLTDNNS
+1081 GRFYSTAGKLTDTNT
-1096 SDAVKFLYGV
+1096 SDAVKFLYGLV
-1106 LGAKAKSVDIE
+1106 GAKAKSVDIT

-1128 NRLEQQ
+1128 NRLEQELQ
-1134 LESRGLIN
+1134 SRGLLN
-1142 KFQRAYIPK
+1142 QFQRAYIPK